1 MKPTAVVKSLLAIS
15 LISAMKIMAGET
27 MTVSGETAAAETAAP
42 EPYEAN
48 RGLLTLEGPT
58 GLFINPTSATLP
70 KGAFTAQYCFFLP
83 DHDFKGTIGHGFLLS
98 YGVTD
103 WLELG
108 GVGNIVQDA
117 PGTPG
122 AGGPFGRLR
131 FLKRTDLIRLTS
143 DCEVSVN
150 SQASFGGYGKIG
162 SYDLEQASIF
172 LVFTERFE
180 LNLGPIISV
189 ALDAGMRQTWT
200 NRNDSIRGYFGLE
213 VQLPY
218 RIYII
223 GELATNSS
231 VDEQVPWAAGL
242 QWRAG
247 GVNVSAGA
255 LEPGDGDDVGFFFG
269 IGTQLGF

>member
-1 MKPTAVVKSLLAIS
+1 
-15 LISAMKIMAGET
+15 MAL
-27 MTVSGETAAAETAAP
+27 
-42 EPYEAN
+42 EA
-48 RGLLTLEGPT
+48 
-58 GLFINPTSATLP
+58 LFKTP
-70 KGAFTAQYCFFLP
+70 Q
-83 DHDFKGTIGHGFLLS
+83 
-98 YGVTD
+98 
-103 WLELG
+103 
-108 GVGNIVQDA
+108 
-117 PGTPG
+117 GTPG
-122 AGGPFGRLR
+122 AGGPSGRLR
-131 FLKRTDLIRLTS
+131 LLKRTDLIRLTS

-150 SQASFGGYGKIG
+150 SQASFGAYGKIG

-172 LVFTERFE
+172 SVFTERFE